1 MQVASGPGSD
11 FFEPY
16 SHLELDL
23 SMSLDLAVEFACW
36 SLEAEHGDLGL
47 DTDNDDKPP
56 HSALGRTLVHRG
68 GARAI
73 QSLVNSIANDAFN
86 NLTFI
91 KLRLDAIRTATSV
104 DAVLSVGDR
113 LPGNR
118 VAMFDAAIGRIAA
131 QAQPQSRLGLA
142 AISAAANRYH
152 GRPFGELE
160 RELHRVVPRSGGA
173 QGPRGR
179 YSVAEVLKATA
190 GFLTVDN
197 TEDQVVAPY
206 HESFFLYVT
215 EGYNELLVWTRGDL
229 RESVLES
236 TQRWAYHRKTLQ
248 DLRAATLADE
258 PCTFCRAL
266 YADVSAAAEDLF
278 DESPLY
284 RWSITKPAAIR
295 ESQDPV
301 VITFRPCR
309 RLRIETPGDN
319 GAREEY
325 PPEREFYMFP
335 DNGE

>member
-1 MQVASGPGSD
+1 MHAALSETAALPLDLYEKALSWYFDSEEFKCWVKKDRTWHLRCTTLAALAFNYLRDRFESVPDVAVVSVGPGSD

-23 SMSLDLAVEFACW
+23 SMSLDLAVEFASW

-47 DTDNDDKPP
+47 DTDNDNKPP

-91 KLRLDAIRTATSV
+91 KLRLDAIRTATSI

-113 LPGNR
+113 LPANR
-118 VAMFDAAIGRIAA
+118 VAMFDAAIERIAA

-142 AISAAANRYH
+142 AISAAANRYN

-229 RESVLES
+229 R
-236 TQRWAYHRKTLQ
+236 KTK
-248 DLRAATLADE
+248 LARQG
-258 PCTFCRAL
+258 T
-266 YADVSAAAEDLF
+266 
-278 DESPLY
+278 
-284 RWSITKPAAIR
+284 SI
-295 ESQDPV
+295 
-301 VITFRPCR
+301 F
-309 RLRIETPGDN
+309 
-319 GAREEY
+319 
-325 PPEREFYMFP
+325 
-335 DNGE
+335 

>member
-23 SMSLDLAVEFACW
+23 SMSLDLAVEFASW

-47 DTDNDDKPP
+47 DTDNDNKPP

-91 KLRLDAIRTATSV
+91 KLRLDAIRTATSI

-113 LPGNR
+113 LPANR
-118 VAMFDAAIGRIAA
+118 VAMFDAAIERIAA

-142 AISAAANRYH
+142 AISAAANRYN

-229 RESVLES
+229 RYAMPPRS
-236 TQRWAYHRKTLQ
+236 KTMAQ
-248 DLRAATLADE
+248 M
-258 PCTFCRAL
+258 
-266 YADVSAAAEDLF
+266 
-278 DESPLY
+278 
-284 RWSITKPAAIR
+284 
-295 ESQDPV
+295 
-301 VITFRPCR
+301 
-309 RLRIETPGDN
+309 
-319 GAREEY
+319 GARNKGEKGG
-325 PPEREFYMFP
+325 PKRRVAGLRGLREVPRVQLEHSKTKLARQGTSIF
-335 DNGE
+335 